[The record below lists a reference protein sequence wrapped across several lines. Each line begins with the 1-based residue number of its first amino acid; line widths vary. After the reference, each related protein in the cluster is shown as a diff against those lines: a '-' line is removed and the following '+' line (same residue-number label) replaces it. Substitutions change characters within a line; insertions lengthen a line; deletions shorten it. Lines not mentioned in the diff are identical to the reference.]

1 MNGSRCGGI
10 SKTDESASG
19 TARQS
24 YLSGIFSVFDGV
36 LHKSQPGISRLE
48 SGMRDNAIRWARL
61 PTTS

>member
-1 MNGSRCGGI
+1 MNGSRRGGI

-36 LHKSQPGISRLE
+36 LHKLTWDIQTR
-48 SGMRDNAIRWARL
+48 SGMRDNAIR
-61 PTTS
+61 